1 MIMRPKF
8 IKSVEESDVVSVR
21 LSLTNEL
28 MLDPRG
34 KSFKEMLSYAENKLS
49 DLYETHDG
57 VSYSE
62 NSDEWN
68 EELLYR
74 VKNDLDYNFSHERVL
89 FYEKIAKYALQE
101 KAKQLDSEELE
112 ELKKKNNEGEYTQT
126 QINATKNGE
135 DKRKIYTGIAVGGAI
150 VATVGLFT
158 SKIVTLFG
166 VAGVAVGSYLL
177 YKEKKDG
184 INL

>member
-8 IKSVEESDVVSVR
+8 IKSVEDSNYVR
-21 LSLTNEL
+21 VRISLANEL

-57 VSYSE
+57 ASYSE
-62 NSDEWN
+62 NSEDWN
-68 EELLYR
+68 KELLYR
-74 VKNDLDYNFSHERVL
+74 VKNDLDYNFSRERVL
-89 FYEKIAKYALQE
+89 FYEKIAKYVLQE
-101 KAKQLDSEELE
+101 KAKQLDIEEQEELR
-112 ELKKKNNEGEYTQT
+112 KKNNEEIYTQT
-126 QINATKNGE
+126 QINETNSSE
-135 DKRKIYTGIAVGGAI
+135 DKRKIYTGIAIGGAV

-166 VAGVAVGSYLL
+166 VAGVAFGSYLL

>member
-1 MIMRPKF
+1 MIMRPKY
-8 IKSVEESDVVSVR
+8 IKSVDESDVVSVR

-34 KSFKEMLSYAENKLS
+34 KSFKETLSYAENKLN
-49 DLYETHDG
+49 DLYEIHDG
-57 VSYSE
+57 VLYSE
-62 NSDEWN
+62 NSEDWN
-68 EELLYR
+68 KELLYR
-74 VKNDLDYNFSHERVL
+74 VKNDLDYNFSRERVL
-89 FYEKIAKYALQE
+89 FYEKIAKYVLQE
-101 KAKQLDSEELE
+101 KAKLLDSEAQE
-112 ELKKKNNEGEYTQT
+112 ELRKKNNEEIYTQT
-126 QINATKNGE
+126 QINETNSSE
-135 DKRKIYTGIAVGGAI
+135 DKRKIYTGIAIGGAV

>member
-8 IKSVEESDVVSVR
+8 IKSVDESDVVSVR

-34 KSFKEMLSYAENKLS
+34 KSFKKMLAYAENKLN
-49 DLYETHDG
+49 DLYEMHDG

-62 NSDEWN
+62 NCDEWN

-74 VKNDLDYNFSHERVL
+74 VKNDLDYNFSRERVL
-89 FYEKIAKYALQE
+89 FYEKIAKYVLQE
-101 KAKQLDSEELE
+101 KAKQLDSEEQE
-112 ELKKKNNEGEYTQT
+112 ELRKKNNEEIYTQT
-126 QINATKNGE
+126 QINETNSSE
-135 DKRKIYTGIAVGGAI
+135 DKRKIYTGIAIGGAV

>member
-1 MIMRPKF
+1 MTMRPKF
-8 IKSVEESDVVSVR
+8 IKSVEEPDVVSVR

-49 DLYETHDG
+49 DLYEMHDG

-89 FYEKIAKYALQE
+89 FYEKIAKYVLQE

-112 ELKKKNNEGEYTQT
+112 ELRTKNNERKYTQT
-126 QINATKNGE
+126 QINETKSGE
-135 DKRKIYTGIAVGGAI
+135 DKRKIYTGIAVGGAV

>member
-1 MIMRPKF
+1 MRAKF
-8 IKSVEESDVVSVR
+8 IKSVDESDVVGVR
-21 LSLTNEL
+21 IFLANEL

-34 KSFKEMLSYAENKLS
+34 KSFKEMLLYAENKLS
-49 DLYETHDG
+49 DLYEINDG

-62 NSDEWN
+62 NSDDWD

-74 VKNDLDYNFSHERVL
+74 IKNNLLYNFSRERVL
-89 FYEKIAKYALQE
+89 FYEKIAKYVLQE
-101 KAKQLDSEELE
+101 KAKQLDSEEQE
-112 ELKKKNNEGEYTQT
+112 ELRKKNNEKKYTQT
-126 QINATKNGE
+126 QINETNNCE
-135 DKRKIYTGIAVGGAI
+135 DKRKIYTGIAIGGAV

-177 YKEKKDG
+177 YKEKKNG
-184 INL
+184 VNL